1 VNGRATAP
9 KGAQRDRRM
18 SALRIDVMRADPGG
32 ADALAPVG
40 AGHAR
45 AACFGKRPRIDA
57 RTEPGRA

>member
-1 VNGRATAP
+1 
-9 KGAQRDRRM
+9 M